1 MIWLDGGMAEGRI
14 EAARRRVRAAK
25 RAIAL
30 TAAAAF
36 AVVLALARQGHPA
49 TGTQAISGG
58 PNGVGQS
65 TASSSQLLDGDDD
78 GEHDDDGSLLGGLLG
93 GLLAPSSSESPPAG
107 SHTS

>member
-1 MIWLDGGMAEGRI
+1 MSRTRI
-14 EAARRRVRAAK
+14 EAARRRARAAK

-49 TGTQAISGG
+49 IGAPTVSGG
-58 PNGVGQS
+58 NGLAP
-65 TASSSQLLDGDDD
+65 TASSSQSHDGDDD
-78 GEHDDDGSLLGGLLG
+78 GERDDDGSLLGDLVR
-93 GLLAPSSSESPPAG
+93 GLLAPSSSESPPAA

>member
-1 MIWLDGGMAEGRI
+1 MSRTRI
-14 EAARRRVRAAK
+14 EAARRRARAAK

-49 TGTQAISGG
+49 IGVPTASGG
-58 PNGVGQS
+58 PNGVAP
-65 TASSSQLLDGDDD
+65 TASSSQSHDGDDD
-78 GEHDDDGSLLGGLLG
+78 GEHDDGEEGSLLGGLVH
-93 GLLAPSSSESPPAG
+93 GLLAPSSSESPPAA

>member
-1 MIWLDGGMAEGRI
+1 MGDMAEGRV
-14 EAARRRVRAAK
+14 EAVRRRARAAK

-30 TAAAAF
+30 IAAAAF

-49 TGTQAISGG
+49 TGVPAISGG
-58 PNGVGQS
+58 PNGAGQS
-65 TASSSQLLDGDDD
+65 TASSSQSHDGDDD
-78 GEHDDDGSLLGGLLG
+78 GEHDDDDGSLLGALVG